1 MADTGSQQRRT
12 DLLEQMLYLIDEVTA
27 LREVMSRMH
36 ESQITNTE
44 RGPSV
49 KQRYGAIIMR
59 DSNELLPALKKLVG
73 VKRTK
78 KKRNR
83 DWNQIPLE
91 EILSE
96 LKSARQ
102 SVVETILA
110 LDETHWNQ
118 EITSGINVYQ
128 LLLNASHKDADTL
141 REIAQLLYRDFS

>member
-1 MADTGSQQRRT
+1 
-12 DLLEQMLYLIDEVTA
+12 
-27 LREVMSRMH
+27 
-36 ESQITNTE
+36 
-44 RGPSV
+44 
-49 KQRYGAIIMR
+49 MR

>member
-12 DLLEQMLYLIDEVTA
+12 DLLEQMRYLIDEVTA

>member
-12 DLLEQMLYLIDEVTA
+12 DLLEQMRYLIDEVTA

-141 REIAQLLYRDFS
+141 REIAQLLYHDFS

>member
-12 DLLEQMLYLIDEVTA
+12 DLLEQMRYLIDEVTA

-102 SVVETILA
+102 SVVETILS